1 MPLEPLIC
9 RSRYVKI
16 QLTFPSLK
24 MLTGFNYKLRKKLIV
39 NKCYKNRRIFGESK
53 KYTYICNVQK
63 NKSINRSVWNNKNL
77 KIMAATN
84 WTIVTRRSDDNVT
97 DLFPLTTKM
106 TYKTALAIAN
116 ETIKSETFEL
126 ICVVETS
133 KILLKND
140 KKTEKT
146 K

>member
-1 MPLEPLIC
+1 MEH
-9 RSRYVKI
+9 
-16 QLTFPSLK
+16 
-24 MLTGFNYKLRKKLIV
+24 N
-39 NKCYKNRRIFGESK
+39 
-53 KYTYICNVQK
+53 
-63 NKSINRSVWNNKNL
+63 NL

-133 KILLKND
+133 KILLKNE
-140 KKTEKT
+140 KESKEKT
-146 K
+146 DI